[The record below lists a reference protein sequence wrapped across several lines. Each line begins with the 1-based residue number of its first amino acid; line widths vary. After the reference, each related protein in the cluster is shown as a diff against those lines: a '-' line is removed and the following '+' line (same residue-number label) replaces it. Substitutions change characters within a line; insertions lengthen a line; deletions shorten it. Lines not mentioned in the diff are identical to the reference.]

1 MSTLKEL
8 IDQYGLPLLVKRP
21 TWYGTYHFRAERLT
35 PNGMASGTI
44 FNNGE
49 KGDAKFFRL
58 SEEMVLFQ
66 KPAKTEVKL
75 TDDKSVYD
83 EENRN
88 LQHIE
93 GQIDEFVEAEWRLY
107 APYEEE
113 IKNFV
118 IYDPEDRERLLALR
132 ELAEPHMRQANEYRA
147 YKPSPYFMRID
158 VGDEQGEERQYFVG
172 KNISAE

>member
-21 TWYGTYHFRAERLT
+21 TWYGTYHFRAEKLT
-35 PNGMASGTI
+35 PNGTASGTI

-93 GQIDEFVEAEWRLY
+93 GQIDELVEAERRLY
-107 APYEEE
+107 APYEED
-113 IKNFV
+113 IKNFK
-118 IYDPEDRERLLALR
+118 A
-132 ELAEPHMRQANEYRA
+132 
-147 YKPSPYFMRID
+147 
-158 VGDEQGEERQYFVG
+158 
-172 KNISAE
+172 